1 MGLDL
6 FGSADGRKHPMFPA
20 RRISLKLQIIDFML
34 PQRFVNKGAP
44 AMNQAQVLA
53 LSPQDA
59 PPGSQIE
66 GAYRRLRDDI
76 ISGTLAPSEK
86 LRIEHL
92 RQRYGLGAS
101 ALREALSRLVSDG
114 LAECEAQRGYWVSP
128 VSRAELAD
136 ITATRKV
143 IEVEAL
149 RQSIERGTLEWE
161 GRVVAARHSLE
172 RVETSMIEATR
183 EVIMG
188 WEQAN
193 RAFHMALISGCPSRW
208 LLRFTELLYDQ
219 SQRYRHRTVLRRPI
233 PRRGL
238 SGEHEAIV
246 EATLARD
253 TERACALLSKHIE
266 NTARA
271 VDEAI
276 FGADVPAR
284 KARRGRS

>member
-1 MGLDL
+1 
-6 FGSADGRKHPMFPA
+6 
-20 RRISLKLQIIDFML
+20 ML
-34 PQRFVNKGAP
+34 PQRFVNEVP
-44 AMNQAQVLA
+44 SMNLVQPLERPSQE
-53 LSPQDA
+53 A

-76 ISGTLAPSEK
+76 ISGALAPSEK

-92 RQRYGLGAS
+92 RQRYGIGAS
-101 ALREALSRLVSDG
+101 ALREGLSRLVSDG

-128 VSRAELAD
+128 VSRTELAD

-149 RQSIERGTLEWE
+149 RQSIELGTLEWE

-172 RVETSMIEATR
+172 RVETSMVEATR

-188 WEQAN
+188 WERSN

-238 SGEHEAIV
+238 SGEHVAIV
-246 EATLARD
+246 EATLERD
-253 TERACALLSKHIE
+253 AKRACALLAQHIE

-271 VDEAI
+271 VDAAI
-276 FGADVPAR
+276 FGGDVPAPKGR
-284 KARRGRS
+284 RARA

>member
-1 MGLDL
+1 
-6 FGSADGRKHPMFPA
+6 
-20 RRISLKLQIIDFML
+20 
-34 PQRFVNKGAP
+34 
-44 AMNQAQVLA
+44 MNHAQAQALA
-53 LSPQDA
+53 LPPRDT

-66 GAYRRLRDDI
+66 SAYRRLRDDI
-76 ISGTLAPSEK
+76 IGGTLAPSEK

-92 RQRYGLGAS
+92 RQRYGIGAS

-136 ITATRKV
+136 ITATRQV

-149 RQSIERGTLEWE
+149 RQSIELGTLEWE

-172 RVETSMIEATR
+172 RVETSMVEATR
-183 EVIMG
+183 EVVMG
-188 WEQAN
+188 WERAN

-238 SGEHEAIV
+238 SAEHTEIV
-246 EATLARD
+246 KATLARD
-253 TERACALLSKHIE
+253 AERACAALAKHIE

-271 VDEAI
+271 VDVAI
-276 FGADVPAR
+276 FGDNAGD
-284 KARRGRS
+284 RRGRRTPIRPAASSR

>member
-1 MGLDL
+1 
-6 FGSADGRKHPMFPA
+6 
-20 RRISLKLQIIDFML
+20 LKRQIIDFML
-34 PQRFVNKGAP
+34 LKRFVNEAGS
-44 AMNQAQVLA
+44 AMTKAHVLA
-53 LSPQDA
+53 LSPQDP

-76 ISGTLAPSEK
+76 ISGALIPSEK

-92 RQRYGLGAS
+92 RQRYGMGAS

-114 LAECEAQRGYWVSP
+114 LVECEAQRGYWVSP
-128 VSRAELAD
+128 LSRAELDD

-149 RQSIERGTLEWE
+149 RQSIELGTLQWE

-172 RVETSMIEATR
+172 RVETSMVEATR

-238 SGEHEAIV
+238 SKEHEEIV

-253 TERACALLSKHIE
+253 AKRACALLSQHIE

-271 VDEAI
+271 VDTAI
-276 FGADVPAR
+276 FGTDVPAR
-284 KARRGRS
+284 KPRRARGVSA

>member
-1 MGLDL
+1 MTL
-6 FGSADGRKHPMFPA
+6 AHA
-20 RRISLKLQIIDFML
+20 ML
-34 PQRFVNKGAP
+34 VPV
-44 AMNQAQVLA
+44 
-53 LSPQDA
+53 DDT

-76 ISGTLAPSEK
+76 ISGVFAPSEK

-92 RQRYGLGAS
+92 RQRCGFGAS

-114 LAECEAQRGYWVSP
+114 LVECEAQRGYWVSP
-128 VSRAELAD
+128 VSREELAD
-136 ITATRKV
+136 ITASRKV

-149 RQSIERGTLEWE
+149 RQAIAVGTLEWE
-161 GRVVAARHSLE
+161 GRVVAACHGLE
-172 RVETSMIEATR
+172 RVETSMTESTR
-183 EVIMG
+183 ETIMG
-188 WEQAN
+188 WERAN
-193 RAFHMALISGCPSRW
+193 RAFHMALISGCPSRR

-238 SGEHEAIV
+238 STEHTEIV

-253 TERACALLSKHIE
+253 AERAGALLAKHID

-271 VDEAI
+271 VDVAI
-276 FGADVPAR
+276 FGTEAPAR
-284 KARRGRS
+284 KGRRQNGPAAR

>member
-1 MGLDL
+1 
-6 FGSADGRKHPMFPA
+6 
-20 RRISLKLQIIDFML
+20 
-34 PQRFVNKGAP
+34 
-44 AMNQAQVLA
+44 MNRAHALA
-53 LSPQDA
+53 TLPQDA
-59 PPGSQIE
+59 PPPGSQIE

-76 ISGTLAPSEK
+76 ISGALVPSEK

-92 RQRYGLGAS
+92 RQRYGMGAS

-114 LAECEAQRGYWVSP
+114 LVECEAQRGYWVSP
-128 VSRAELAD
+128 VSRAELDD

-149 RQSIERGTLEWE
+149 RQSIELGTLEWE

-172 RVETSMIEATR
+172 RVETSMVEATR

-238 SGEHEAIV
+238 SGEHVAIV

-253 TERACALLSKHIE
+253 AKRACALLSQHIE

-271 VDEAI
+271 VDTAI
-276 FGADVPAR
+276 FGVDVPAR
-284 KARRGRS
+284 KPRRARGASA

>member
-1 MGLDL
+1 
-6 FGSADGRKHPMFPA
+6 
-20 RRISLKLQIIDFML
+20 ML
-34 PQRFVNKGAP
+34 LQRFVNEAAALP
-44 AMNQAQVLA
+44 MNRAHVLA
-53 LSPQDA
+53 LAPEEA

-76 ISGTLAPSEK
+76 ISGTLAPSQR

-92 RQRYGLGAS
+92 RQSSGFGAS

-114 LAECEAQRGYWVSP
+114 LVECEAQRGYWVSP
-128 VSRAELAD
+128 VSRAELDD

-149 RQSIERGTLEWE
+149 RQSIESGSLEWE
-161 GRVVAARHSLE
+161 GRVVAACHSLE
-172 RVETSMIEATR
+172 RVETSMVEATR

-188 WEQAN
+188 WERAN
-193 RAFHMALISGCPSRW
+193 RAFHMALISGCPSRR

-219 SQRYRHRTVLRRPI
+219 SQRYRHRTVLRRSI

-238 SGEHEAIV
+238 SSEHTEIV
-246 EATLARD
+246 EAGLERD
-253 TERACALLSKHIE
+253 AERACALLANHIE

-271 VDEAI
+271 VNAAI
-276 FGADVPAR
+276 FGAEAPAR
-284 KARRGRS
+284 KGRRTRTR

>member
-1 MGLDL
+1 
-6 FGSADGRKHPMFPA
+6 
-20 RRISLKLQIIDFML
+20 ML
-34 PQRFVNKGAP
+34 SQRFVNEGAP
-44 AMNQAQVLA
+44 AMNQAQALA
-53 LSPQDA
+53 LSAQDA
-59 PPGSQIE
+59 PAGSQIE

-143 IEVEAL
+143 IEVAAL
-149 RQSIERGTLEWE
+149 RQSIELGTLEWE

-172 RVETSMIEATR
+172 RVETSMVEATR

-188 WEQAN
+188 WERAN

-246 EATLARD
+246 EATLTRD
-253 TERACALLSKHIE
+253 TECACALLSKHIE

-271 VDEAI
+271 VDAAI

>member
-1 MGLDL
+1 MSLSPWSSL
-6 FGSADGRKHPMFPA
+6 SEAHTRKHLMFSA
-20 RRISLKLQIIDFML
+20 LRKISLKRQIIDFML
-34 PQRFVNKGAP
+34 TQRFVNEGGP
-44 AMNQAQVLA
+44 AMIQAQAMSRSMSRSLSRSLARSLAHSLA
-53 LSPQDA
+53 LSSQDA

-76 ISGTLAPSEK
+76 IGGTLAPSEK

-92 RQRYGLGAS
+92 RQRYGMGAS

-149 RQSIERGTLEWE
+149 RQSIELGTLEWE

-172 RVETSMIEATR
+172 RVETSMVEATR

-188 WEQAN
+188 WERAN

-208 LLRFTELLYDQ
+208 LLRFTELLYD
-219 SQRYRHRTVLRRPI
+219 
-233 PRRGL
+233 
-238 SGEHEAIV
+238 
-246 EATLARD
+246 
-253 TERACALLSKHIE
+253 
-266 NTARA
+266 
-271 VDEAI
+271 
-276 FGADVPAR
+276 
-284 KARRGRS
+284 